1 MEGKYESQARVV
13 ELATLLKT
21 RAPSV
26 APNVAPRP
34 YKHAT
39 SNILTLCTT
48 PKQRADAEAYLAAA
62 VEREE
67 RVQGEGGSRPE
78 EQEENE
84 AKHVVV
90 TSETDIG
97 TRTFRITA
105 AKVRMDEGEM
115 QVLRCHCKCLPL
127 LVGYRRYLSHK
138 IARRA

>member
-1 MEGKYESQARVV
+1 MVEENRKTEEIDERQARVV
-13 ELATLLKT
+13 ELAGLLKT

-39 SNILTLCTT
+39 SNILTVCTT

-62 VEREE
+62 VQREE
-67 RVQGEGGSRPE
+67 GIQGEGGSRPDE
-78 EQEENE
+78 EEENG

-90 TSETDIG
+90 TSETDIA

-105 AKVRMDEGEM
+105 AKVKMGLQYKYFDATA
-115 QVLRCHCKCLPL
+115 VLTYT
-127 LVGYRRYLSHK
+127 VGGTSYTR
-138 IARRA
+138 